1 MKAIVYPKYGSPDVL
16 QFTEAEKPVPKDG
29 EVLVKIYAASVNALD
44 GHSLRSP
51 LLVRLLTGNGLRKP
65 KDQRLGADIAGR
77 VEAAGKSVTQFQVG
91 DEVFG
96 TCTGGGFA
104 EYACAAEHQVALKPA
119 SLSFAAVAAVP
130 VAALTALQGLRD
142 KGQIQPGQQ
151 VLIYGASGG
160 VGTFAVQ
167 LAKALGAEVTAVCST
182 RNVEM
187 VRSLGADHVID
198 YTREDVTRQEERY
211 DLILAVNGYHSI
223 FAYRRILRPTGKYLL
238 VGASKERLFQAVI
251 QTMLLGSVL
260 SRSGGKQLGFMGI
273 AKINQQDL
281 TYMGELLEAGSVVP
295 VIDRSYPLQEAAS
308 AFRYLEKVHAQGKVV
323 ITVGQRDTAEP
334 NPHESDPGGNA

>member
-1 MKAIVYPKYGSPDVL
+1 MKAIVYPRYGSPDVL

-29 EVLVKIYAASVNALD
+29 EVLVKVYAASVNALD

-77 VEAAGKSVTQFQVG
+77 VEAVGKSVTQFHVG
-91 DEVFG
+91 DAVFG

-104 EYACAAEHQVALKPA
+104 EYACAAEHQIILKPGN
-119 SLSFAAVAAVP
+119 LSFEAAAAIP

-151 VLIYGASGG
+151 ILIQGATGG

-167 LAKALGAEVTAVCST
+167 LARAFGAEVTAVCSP

-187 VRSLGADHVID
+187 VRSLGADHVLD
-198 YTREDVTRQEERY
+198 YTRIDVTRQGQRY
-211 DLILAVNGYHSI
+211 DLILAVNGYHPI

-238 VGASKERLFQAVI
+238 VGASKERLFLAVL
-251 QTMLLGSVL
+251 QTMLLGPAM
-260 SRSGGKQLGFMGI
+260 SRKGGKQLGFMGV

-281 TYMGELLEAGSVVP
+281 TYLAELLEAGKVVP
-295 VIDRSYPLQEAAS
+295 VIDKSYPLPEAAE
-308 AFRYLEKVHAQGKVV
+308 AFRYLEEVHARGKVV
-323 ITVGQRDTAEP
+323 ISIDQHDPTAP
-334 NPHESDPGGNA
+334 NQHESIPEGNA